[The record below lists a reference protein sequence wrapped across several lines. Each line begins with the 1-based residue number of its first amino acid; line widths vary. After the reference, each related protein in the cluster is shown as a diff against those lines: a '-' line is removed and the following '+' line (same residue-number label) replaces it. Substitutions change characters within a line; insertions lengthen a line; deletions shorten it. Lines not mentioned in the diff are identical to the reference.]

1 MKNNYSKDRPR
12 YLLCANNGCTSKLIN
27 YDKLLPLP
35 ERESPS
41 SSSIIPIHEGWSVK
55 DVFDF
60 DNVAFSQPLADHP
73 DGLRYLCCAECD
85 AGPIGYA
92 ILDSTTTMIAIDKS
106 RVIQDQG

>member
-1 MKNNYSKDRPR
+1 MENTFEKDRPR
-12 YLLCANNGCTSKLIN
+12 YLSCANNGCNSKLIS

-35 ERESPS
+35 ERDILPIELN
-41 SSSIIPIHEGWSVK
+41 IPIHNGWSVR

-60 DNVAFSQPLADHP
+60 DNVAFSQPVADSQNS
-73 DGLRYLCCAECD
+73 LRYLCCAECD

-92 ILDSTTTMIAIDKS
+92 ILNPTTTIIIDQS